1 MASINVLTLQGMSTD
16 KVINSLGSIGV
27 VAQHEKL
34 QQDVRTLLLTRKG
47 ALLGNPE
54 YGSNL
59 YRYLFDSMSGT
70 NISLINNEV
79 RDLLINNYNFIK
91 DVTISSEI
99 DTTTLYL
106 RIDYVTIN
114 TNLSTRL
121 EYKIPLATEGG
132 IDYGRL

>member
-27 VAQHEKL
+27 VAQHDKL
-34 QQDVRTLLLTRKG
+34 QQDIRTLLLTRKG
-47 ALLGNPE
+47 SLLGNPE

-59 YRYLFDSMSGT
+59 YKYLFDNSSNT
-70 NISLINNEV
+70 NI
-79 RDLLINNYNFIK
+79 LLINDEVKSVLLDNYNFIK
-91 DVTISSEI
+91 EVVIDSEI
-99 DTTTLYL
+99 DSNLLYL

-121 EYKIPLATEGG
+121 EYKIPFNTEGG
-132 IDYGRL
+132 INYDRV

>member
-27 VAQHEKL
+27 VAQHDKL
-34 QQDVRTLLLTRKG
+34 QQDIRTLLLTRKG
-47 ALLGNPE
+47 SLLGNPE

-59 YRYLFDSMSGT
+59 YKYLFDNSSNT
-70 NISLINNEV
+70 NI
-79 RDLLINNYNFIK
+79 LLINDEVKSVLLDNYNFIK
-91 DVTISSEI
+91 EVVIDSEI
-99 DTTTLYL
+99 DSNLLYL

-121 EYKIPLATEGG
+121 EYKIPLNTEGG
-132 IDYGRL
+132 INYDRV

>member
-16 KVINSLGSIGV
+16 KVINSLGNIGV

-47 ALLGNPE
+47 SLLGNPE

-59 YRYLFDSMSGT
+59 YKFLFELSNTT
-70 NISLINNEV
+70 NIALINEEV
-79 RDLLINNYNFIK
+79 RDTLKNNYNFIK
-91 DVTISSEI
+91 DVDITSEVQGNL
-99 DTTTLYL
+99 LYL
-106 RIDYVTIN
+106 KIDYVTTN

-121 EYKIPLATEGG
+121 EYKIPLNTEGG
-132 IDYGRL
+132 IDYDRL

>member
-27 VAQHEKL
+27 VAQHDKL
-34 QQDVRTLLLTRKG
+34 QQDIRTLLLTRKG
-47 ALLGNPE
+47 SLLGNPE

-59 YRYLFDSMSGT
+59 YKYLFDNSSNT
-70 NISLINNEV
+70 NI
-79 RDLLINNYNFIK
+79 LLINDEVKSVLLDNYNFIK
-91 DVTISSEI
+91 EVMIDSEI
-99 DTTTLYL
+99 DDNLLYI

-121 EYKIPLATEGG
+121 EYKIPLNTEGG
-132 IDYGRL
+132 INYDRL